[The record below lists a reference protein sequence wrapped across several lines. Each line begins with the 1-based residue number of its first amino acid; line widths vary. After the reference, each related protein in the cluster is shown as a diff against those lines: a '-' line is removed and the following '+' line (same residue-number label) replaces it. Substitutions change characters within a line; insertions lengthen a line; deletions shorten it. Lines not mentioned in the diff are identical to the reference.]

1 MALSVQARIHGAASA
16 PSVYYDPSWLR
27 TMESM
32 LDQIAARSDNSL
44 IDIEP
49 TMGLRYQGDLY
60 GLLMVK
66 QISPEYHWVIM
77 RANGY
82 TSPEEYDGTRLRLL
96 RPSDA
101 FVEENMTLFSTYY
114 KKMF

>member
-1 MALSVQARIHGAASA
+1 MALSVQSLIHGAASA
-16 PSVYYDPSWLR
+16 PAVYYQQEWLR

-32 LDQIAARSDNSL
+32 LDLIALRSDNAL

-60 GLLMVK
+60 GLLMVL
-66 QISPEYHWVIM
+66 QIGPEYHWVIM

-82 TSPEEYDGTRLRLL
+82 TSPEQYDGTRLRLL
-96 RPSDA
+96 RPSDS
-101 FVEENMTLFSTYY
+101 FVHENMTLFSTYFN
-114 KKMF
+114 KMF